1 MAFIDL
7 LINETTEKFGLGNK
21 GIAVISAVVSTMN
34 QPKYGGMDGFMNR
47 FREAGLS
54 DQVNAWLQN
63 EIEPPLLPQH
73 VEMALDA
80 ATLQQ
85 ISDKAK
91 LPLTQSTAVIAFVIP
106 HLIRHLAAR
115 KITISTQPDAI
126 RQALWSNQD
135 VPPTLTASAPPF
147 LLNQL
152 ALSAKSQGLKLL
164 RGFPFL

>member
-7 LINETTEKFGLGNK
+7 LINETSEKFGLGNK

-34 QPKYGGMDGFMNR
+34 QPKYGGMDGFLKR
-47 FREAGLS
+47 FRQAGLS

-73 VEMALDA
+73 LDLALDA
-80 ATLQQ
+80 ATLHQ
-85 ISDKAK
+85 IADKAK
-91 LPLTQSTAVIAFVIP
+91 LPLTQTTEVVAFVIP
-106 HLIRHLAAR
+106 LLISHLAAR
-115 KITISTQPDAI
+115 KITVSTQPDAI
-126 RQALWSNQD
+126 RQALWSNQNE
-135 VPPTLTASAPPF
+135 PPPLAASAPPF

-152 ALSAKSQGLKLL
+152 ALSAKAQGLKLL